1 MGIKLLNKF
10 LRKQCKKDIQLIHLS
25 KLKDKTIVID
35 ISIYLYRFKG
45 ENALI
50 ENIYHLCSIFKY
62 YQIKPIFIFDGDR
75 PEEKTETL
83 QKRSEKKKEI
93 EKECDALKKSIEME
107 INVKKKEEMEN
118 KLTQLKKNCVR
129 VNSEDIYQVQ
139 NLLKLYGMPYI
150 IANGEADILCCY
162 LVKKNLAYACLS
174 EDTDM
179 FVYGCTRVL
188 RYFSIIKH
196 NVVLYNYT
204 NILNTLDI
212 NSNLFQQLCIFS
224 GTDYNTSKYNIYY
237 AYKILVRYNNL
248 KTEEEFYDWLLEKY
262 IDKTTYDKL
271 NHVKTIFKLNDS
283 MKYDIIQNNINNIEL
298 EKFLTN
304 YSFVFT

>member
-10 LRKQCKKDIQLIHLS
+10 LRKQCKKDIRLIHLS

-50 ENIYHLCSIFKY
+50 ENIYQLCSIFKY
-62 YQIKPIFIFDGDR
+62 YNIQPLFIFDGDR
-75 PEEKTETL
+75 PEEKSETL
-83 QKRSEKKKEI
+83 QKRSKQKKEI
-93 EKECDALKKSIEME
+93 EKECTILEQIIGSETDI
-107 INVKKKEEMEN
+107 KKKEEMEK
-118 KLTQLKKNCVR
+118 KLYNLKKNCVR
-129 VNSEDIYQVQ
+129 INSEDINKVQ
-139 NLLKLYGMPYI
+139 SLLKLYGMNYI

-162 LVKKNLAYACLS
+162 MVKKGLAYACLS

-196 NVVLYNYT
+196 NVVLYDYT
-204 NILNTLDI
+204 NILTTLNVD
-212 NSNLFQQLCIFS
+212 STLFKQLCIFS

-237 AYKILVRYNNL
+237 AYKILIRYMNL
-248 KTEEEFYDWLLEKY
+248 KTQESFYEWLLDKY
-262 IDKTTYDKL
+262 IDKEIYTKL
-271 NHVKTIFKLNDS
+271 NHVETIFKLNET
-283 MKYDIIQNNINNIEL
+283 MQYDIIENNFDNKNLEL
-298 EKFLTN
+298 FLSN
-304 YSFVFT
+304 YSFVFA

>member
-10 LRKQCKKDIQLIHLS
+10 LRKQCKKDISLIHLS

-62 YQIKPIFIFDGDR
+62 YNINPLFIFDGDR
-75 PEEKTETL
+75 PEEKNETL
-83 QKRSEKKKEI
+83 QKRSKQKKEI
-93 EKECDALKKSIEME
+93 EKECSLLEE
-107 INVKKKEEMEN
+107 IISLETNDKKKEEMKN
-118 KLTQLKKNCVR
+118 KLANLKKNCVR
-129 VNSEDIYQVQ
+129 INSEDIYKVQ
-139 NLLKLYGMPYI
+139 NLFKLYGMNYI

-162 LVKKNLAYACLS
+162 MVKKGLAYACLS

-196 NVVLYNYT
+196 YVVLYDYT
-204 NILNTLDI
+204 NILTTLNV
-212 NSNLFQQLCIFS
+212 NSRLFTQLCIFS

-237 AYKILVRYNNL
+237 AYKILIRYINL
-248 KTEEEFYDWLLEKY
+248 KTSESFYEWLLDKY
-262 IDKTTYDKL
+262 IDIDIYTQL
-271 NHVKTIFKLNDS
+271 NHVEKLFQLEDTMN
-283 MKYDIIQNNINNIEL
+283 YDIVRNNFDNKNLEL
-298 EKFLTN
+298 FLSN